1 VALVNQSF
9 AARYWPNQNPL
20 GKRIMTDI
28 SDKSFVVVG
37 MTKNSNFANLNP
49 DPGPLLYLSADQV
62 YRPAMTVHVRVAGN
76 PRVFARTLE
85 TTVHE
90 LNSDLPLF
98 DVTTLKSTIQF
109 ASVSQRIAGT
119 FVGAFGLL
127 ALALA
132 AVGGLWCDF
141 VYHAPAHPGVG
152 AAARAGRGAQPGFQA
167 GFGPGLRLALI
178 GISIGLVVSVLL
190 TRFLKNQL
198 VGVTSTDALTF
209 SAVSVLLCLVAL
221 VACFV
226 PGWRATRVDPMAALR
241 YE

>member
-132 AVGGLWCDF
+132 AVG
-141 VYHAPAHPGVG
+141 VYGVISYTTRQRTQELALRLALG
-152 AAARAGRGAQPGFQA
+152 AEPSRVFRLVLGQ
-167 GFGPGLRLALI
+167 GLRLALI